1 MKDIDE
7 VSDII
12 DLLGAIGFHVQQT
25 EHLIEEAYKKIKEFD
40 HAIKEILK
48 FVRNRRQA
56 DCDKALNVTN
66 ANLERMIK
74 LIDRYEKDIKHIE
87 DDQDKLRLN
96 GFADMEKDRDIEQ
109 FGQVIGSRKEQIGG
123 YGKKRDDF
131 KIQIEA
137 LKKQFEDKKKNGDPT
152 SSGAE
157 FLAIQKDNDA
167 LQALILKEI
176 QGLEGQVADDIQAAK
191 EENTEFVRK
200 HQYKLEKH
208 G

>member
-48 FVRNRRQA
+48 FIRNRRQA
-56 DCDKALNVTN
+56 DCDKALNVTQ

-87 DDQDKLRLN
+87 DD
-96 GFADMEKDRDIEQ
+96 
-109 FGQVIGSRKEQIGG
+109 
-123 YGKKRDDF
+123 
-131 KIQIEA
+131 
-137 LKKQFEDKKKNGDPT
+137 
-152 SSGAE
+152 
-157 FLAIQKDNDA
+157 
-167 LQALILKEI
+167 
-176 QGLEGQVADDIQAAK
+176 
-191 EENTEFVRK
+191 
-200 HQYKLEKH
+200 
-208 G
+208 